1 MLIWIKRLNTYGL
14 SNWVILFL
22 FLLSFVSIF
31 TQMLGVS
38 IFIPIFEF
46 IFHGNMPNE
55 ANADSNK
62 FIYYLQTIISF
73 FGGSVG
79 IESLLITAFVF
90 FLIGQI
96 LTYLISIINVYF
108 SGKMTR
114 DMRSKFFSNYLQA
127 ESNYYDKVDMGTF
140 VNITTTE
147 LSGAIT
153 GVIAP
158 IKLMVAIVSAVGSFF
173 VLFLLSYQ
181 MTLLAVSL
189 TSIALI
195 YPMILIKRTIEA
207 GRVNTQYNNT
217 LVSFLMDKLRSPR
230 LVRLSGTANAEEKEY
245 SSITEQQRVNTL
257 KIQLLKE
264 LVGIIFEPVVVLV
277 SLVILYIAIT
287 WLDVSANMIMVYM
300 IIMVKLVPIVRSV
313 LNQKQSIN
321 RNRGPIESID
331 KLLENIETSRRE
343 KAKKA
348 QNDFQNKS
356 ILEIDQIEFK
366 HVYYQYSADKN
377 YALSDISLEL
387 EKATVV
393 AIVGPSGSGKST
405 LIDLLSTYRYPSK
418 GELLFNGLSFSNY
431 KEKDLIA
438 QISYVPQQPQIF
450 DGSMYDHILYGSKG
464 KTKGDAIQ
472 ATKLS
477 GAFQF
482 IERLELGFE
491 TLLRDN
497 GGNLSGGQ
505 RFKLDLSRALMS
517 DASVLILDEP
527 TSALD
532 YDSKKAFIETVME
545 IKNKT
550 QKFIVVITHDF
561 SVLPFFEKI
570 VVLSNGTIGSYDS
583 HENLVR
589 SNEWY
594 ANGIS
599 LSKV

>member
-1 MLIWIKRLNTYGL
+1 MLIWIKRLNIYGL
-14 SNWVILFL
+14 SNWIILLL

-96 LTYLISIINVYF
+96 LTYLIGIINVYF

-114 DMRSKFFSNYLQA
+114 DMRSKFFNNYLQA

-153 GVIAP
+153 GVMAP

-300 IIMVKLVPIVRSV
+300 IIMVKLVPIVRSI

>member
-1 MLIWIKRLNTYGL
+1 
-14 SNWVILFL
+14 
-22 FLLSFVSIF
+22 
-31 TQMLGVS
+31 MLGVS

>member
-1 MLIWIKRLNTYGL
+1 
-14 SNWVILFL
+14 
-22 FLLSFVSIF
+22 
-31 TQMLGVS
+31 MLGVS

-300 IIMVKLVPIVRSV
+300 IIMVKLVPIVRSI

>member
-153 GVIAP
+153 GVMAP

-300 IIMVKLVPIVRSV
+300 IIMVKLVPIVRSI

>member
-1 MLIWIKRLNTYGL
+1 MLIWIKRLNIYGL
-14 SNWVILFL
+14 SNWIILLL

-46 IFHGNMPNE
+46 IFHGNMLNE

-62 FIYYLQTIISF
+62 FIYYLQNIISF
-73 FGGSVG
+73 FGGSVN

-96 LTYLISIINVYF
+96 LTYLIGIINVYF

-153 GVIAP
+153 GVMAP
-158 IKLMVAIVSAVGSFF
+158 IKLMVAIVSAVSSFF

-343 KAKKA
+343 KAIKA

>member
-1 MLIWIKRLNTYGL
+1 
-14 SNWVILFL
+14 
-22 FLLSFVSIF
+22 
-31 TQMLGVS
+31 MLGVS

-46 IFHGNMPNE
+46 IFHGNMLNE

-62 FIYYLQTIISF
+62 FIYYLQNIISF
-73 FGGSVG
+73 FGGSVN

-96 LTYLISIINVYF
+96 LTYLIGIINVYF

-153 GVIAP
+153 GVMAP
-158 IKLMVAIVSAVGSFF
+158 IKLMVAIVSAVSSFF

-343 KAKKA
+343 KAIKA

>member
-300 IIMVKLVPIVRSV
+300 IIMVKLVPIVRSI

>member
-73 FGGSVG
+73 FGGSVN

-96 LTYLISIINVYF
+96 LTYLIGIINVYF
-108 SGKMTR
+108 SGKMAR

-300 IIMVKLVPIVRSV
+300 IIMVKLVPIVRSI

>member
-1 MLIWIKRLNTYGL
+1 MLIWIKRLNIYGL
-14 SNWVILFL
+14 SNWIILLL

-153 GVIAP
+153 GVMAP

-300 IIMVKLVPIVRSV
+300 IIMVKLVPIVRSI

-343 KAKKA
+343 KAIKA

>member
-1 MLIWIKRLNTYGL
+1 
-14 SNWVILFL
+14 
-22 FLLSFVSIF
+22 
-31 TQMLGVS
+31 MLGVS

-153 GVIAP
+153 GVMAP

-300 IIMVKLVPIVRSV
+300 IIMVKLVPIVRSI